1 MAQGKKDSDPKLTRR
16 QAENA
21 RAAIKVGSI
30 ITRLVKA
37 ADGELDMTPTQIKAA
52 QILLDKSL
60 PTLQA
65 IESTQIEDKPELAAE
80 DVDALLRDLISDMAR
95 QDPEGLKALIDDAK
109 SRPMLKRVI

>member
-1 MAQGKKDSDPKLTRR
+1 MAQGKKDADPKLTRR

-21 RAAIKVGSI
+21 RAAIQVGVI
-30 ITRLVKA
+30 IDRLAKA
-37 ADGELDMTPTQIKAA
+37 SRGELDLTPTQIKAS

-80 DVDALLRDLISDMAR
+80 DVEALLRDLIGDMAR
-95 QDPEGLKALIDDAK
+95 QDPDGLKALIDDAK
-109 SRPMLKRVI
+109 ARPMLKRVI